1 MKTKITIQ
9 QLMCWTAI
17 AGIAQAGECIFAVVQ
32 NAQPIRNV
40 THLTPAQRIQLLRKM
55 CAAQVAA

>member
-17 AGIAQAGECIFAVVQ
+17 TGIARAGECIFAVVQ
-32 NAQPIRNV
+32 NGQPIRNV
-40 THLTPAQRIQLLRKM
+40 SHLLPAQRIQLLRKM

>member
-17 AGIAQAGECIFAVVQ
+17 AGIARAGECIFAVVQ
-32 NAQPIRNV
+32 NGQPIRNV
-40 THLTPAQRIQLLRKM
+40 SHLTPAQRIQLRREM